1 MQITLT
7 NGYYIEID
15 ELNHTLKQEYV
26 GKDKDG
32 NSKVAVRVVGYYGK
46 LEHAIKRFLQCNQIG
61 IIGQKSVSMKEY
73 VKMVEDINKK
83 AVNDI
88 MSVLSKE

>member
-1 MQITLT
+1 MKIELT

-26 GKDKDG
+26 GKDKDR
-32 NSKVAVRVVGYYGK
+32 NSKVSVRVIGYYGK
-46 LEHAIKRFLQCNQIG
+46 LEHAVDRFVSCNQIG
-61 IIGQKSVSMKEY
+61 IIGQKSVSMKDY

-88 MSVLSKE
+88 MSVLRED